1 MKGRPCGPTPSETM
15 LRRVYVQGGNS
26 LRVTAATLGFT
37 KAVIVRAMDKYGIER
52 RPAVPRSRLRHY
64 SVREL
69 QAGIKDHGLRGYAK
83 IIGVTAPALL
93 YHLRQRLKTRP
104 SSR

>member
-1 MKGRPCGPTPSETM
+1 MKGRPPGPMPSETM
-15 LRRVYVQGGNS
+15 LRRVYVQGGAS

-37 KAVIVRAMDKYGIER
+37 KEAIMRALAKYGIPR

-64 SVREL
+64 SIREL
-69 QAGIKDHGLRGYAK
+69 QAGVKDHGLRGYAK

-104 SSR
+104 